1 MLVEAFLGAVGKLEG
16 ELHRGDPRDVEEE
29 RDQETGDEV
38 QRGQHG
44 EREHVITNVT
54 RQVTRLEK
62 SYHPLCDNLKQCHRS
77 MIINQ

>member
-38 QRGQHG
+38 QRGQHD
-44 EREHVITNVT
+44 EREHVITIVT

-62 SYHPLCDNLKQCHRS
+62 SYPLCDNLKQCHRS
-77 MIINQ
+77 MINQ